1 MGAKPYSCHLCKDS
15 FKRAGQLKV
24 HLSSKHSNHID
35 NIQTGKQTQPGQT
48 LQFAFK
54 DADKL
59 SSIAIDDKSSAY
71 HKKIAQIVEGLTGSE
86 VTHIATPVT
95 VEDVILQEADSVTI
109 EEHGSES
116 QTVAQVVASAMQSA
130 RMASITTCNDGQLS
144 AICQATE
151 SQEGESGY
159 PNQITTIMEEDIPS
173 LIESTSDGATVITI
187 VSLEDMEQGQ
197 EQATTEH
204 SEYTQQLIEN
214 AKGDNEQ
221 QQFLEVHYEQNEE
234 TVKEELATESQTLVE
249 SEKSEDTADF
259 VSKPDFSCQEYYDW
273 LSNFTE
279 VCKSLPMPLN
289 PDLFQKI
296 SQVHKT
302 LSDVMATPSGVIAD
316 KENFRILMNIS
327 RDLYCIISEHLTY
340 VLQNLDGEKN
350 TDDH

>member
-1 MGAKPYSCHLCKDS
+1 MGAKPYSCNLCKDS

-35 NIQTGKQTQPGQT
+35 NIQTEKQTQSGQT

-86 VTHIATPVT
+86 VTHIATPVN
-95 VEDVILQEADSVTI
+95 VNDVILQESNSVTI
-109 EEHGSES
+109 EEHVSES
-116 QTVAQVVASAMQSA
+116 QTVAQVVANAMQSA
-130 RMASITTCNDGQLS
+130 GMTSITACNESQLS
-144 AICQATE
+144 AICQA
-151 SQEGESGY
+151 SDIQEGESGY
-159 PNQITTIMEEDIPS
+159 PDQITATIMEEDIPS

-187 VSLEDMEQGQ
+187 VSLEDVKQEQ
-197 EQATTEH
+197 EQACTEH
-204 SEYTQQLIEN
+204 PEYAQQFIESI
-214 AKGDNEQ
+214 KGDNEQ
-221 QQFLEVHYEQNEE
+221 PHFVEVHYEQNEE
-234 TVKEELATESQTLVE
+234 TVKEIITESQSVVE
-249 SEKSEDTADF
+249 SEKSEFTADF
-259 VSKPDFSCQEYYDW
+259 VSKPDFSSQEYYDW

-279 VCKSLPMPLN
+279 VCKALPMPLN
-289 PDLFQKI
+289 PDLFHKI

-327 RDLYCIISEHLTY
+327 RDLHFIISEHLTY

-350 TDDH
+350 P